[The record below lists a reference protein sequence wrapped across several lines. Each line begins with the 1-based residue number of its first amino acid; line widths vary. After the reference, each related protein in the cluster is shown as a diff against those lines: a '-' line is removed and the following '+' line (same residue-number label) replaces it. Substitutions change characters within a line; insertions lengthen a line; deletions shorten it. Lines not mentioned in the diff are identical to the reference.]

1 MPTNTRNV
9 ADIADARQRLLV
21 TSMRENGAATGITVF
36 DIGDKR
42 QGIVHVVGPE
52 QGITLPGLTMVCGD
66 SHTSTHGALGALAF
80 GIGSSEVTH
89 VLATQTL
96 WQKKPKAMRIA
107 VEGQLGFGVTAK
119 DVILAIIAKMSAAGA
134 AGHVIEYAGSVI
146 RALSIEGRLTVCNM
160 SIEGGAKA
168 GMIAPDDRPT
178 STSADVPMRPRVQTG
193 MLP

>member
-1 MPTNTRNV
+1 
-9 ADIADARQRLLV
+9 
-21 TSMRENGAATGITVF
+21 
-36 DIGDKR
+36 
-42 QGIVHVVGPE
+42 
-52 QGITLPGLTMVCGD
+52 MVCGD

-96 WQKKPKAMRIA
+96 WQKKPKSMRIT

-119 DVILAIIAKMSAAGA
+119 DVILAIIAKMGAAGA
-134 AGHVIEYAGSVI
+134 IGHVIEYCGSVI

-168 GMIAPDDRPT
+168 GMIAPDDATYEYISGRPYAPKGAAWDTALEAWRALPSDAGAHVRSRARAGGRAT
-178 STSADVPMRPRVQTG
+178 SPRWSPGVPARRMRRR
-193 MLP
+193 